1 MIVTVPVGSRASTA
15 LGLQN
20 FLVEHG
26 DNADEGDFLADAM
39 EWGSTRLINEDD
51 DAGEIGEE
59 KDGDESHLPQET
71 EQNPEQGL
79 EQAKVPVSS
88 ANVEPSKSSW
98 FRRARRKLQQ
108 APLSAQNVAK
118 AGRERVRVEEASPEC
133 MRTRR
138 ARIRDERAR
147 ERGMERCTTELDQ
160 STQRSTVIADITEAA
175 LNLIQSSL
183 GARPKVD
190 GLGPALDP

>member
-26 DNADEGDFLADAM
+26 DNADDGDFLADAM

-71 EQNPEQGL
+71 EQNPEQDL

-147 ERGMERCTTELDQ
+147 ERGMERCTTGVGSIHAEIHGN
-160 STQRSTVIADITEAA
+160 SRYY
-175 LNLIQSSL
+175 
-183 GARPKVD
+183 
-190 GLGPALDP
+190 

>member
-1 MIVTVPVGSRASTA
+1 MTVPVGSRASTA

-26 DNADEGDFLADAM
+26 DKADEGDFLAGAM

-51 DAGEIGEE
+51 DAGESGEE
-59 KDGDESHLPQET
+59 KYGDESNLPQET
-71 EQNPEQGL
+71 EQNPEQDL

-88 ANVEPSKSSW
+88 ANVEPWKSSW

-108 APLSAQNVAK
+108 AQNVAK
-118 AGRERVRVEEASPEC
+118 AGRERVRVEEVSPEC

-147 ERGMERCTTELDQ
+147 ERGMERCTT
-160 STQRSTVIADITEAA
+160 
-175 LNLIQSSL
+175 
-183 GARPKVD
+183 GAGSIHAEIHGNSRYY
-190 GLGPALDP
+190 